1 MLALLLGLPP
11 LTVAHDVRLD
21 VLGIAIAAAGQVLR
35 AAVATGNGTSARAVQ
50 RGLVR
55 MHSAKTVL
63 GTIRF
68 PGNSREA
75 TYPATVQQVSAG
87 VLKPAPA
94 AG

>member
-1 MLALLLGLPP
+1 
-11 LTVAHDVRLD
+11 
-21 VLGIAIAAAGQVLR
+21 
-35 AAVATGNGTSARAVQ
+35 
-50 RGLVR
+50 

-87 VLKPAPA
+87 VLTPAPA